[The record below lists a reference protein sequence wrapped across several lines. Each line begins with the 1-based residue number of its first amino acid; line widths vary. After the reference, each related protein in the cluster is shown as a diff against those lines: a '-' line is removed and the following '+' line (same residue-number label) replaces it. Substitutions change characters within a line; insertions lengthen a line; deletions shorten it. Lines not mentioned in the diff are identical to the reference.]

1 PLTTQADGTL
11 TGSFKIADDGFYHVE
26 LAGPR
31 GEKVTASPKFTIDAI
46 DDQPPTVTFEKP
58 KRDVK
63 ATPLE
68 EVFLQA
74 RADDD
79 FGVQKLEL
87 VYSVNGGAEKTV
99 NLYSKGAK
107 SLTEVSGA
115 HTVYLEEL
123 GVKPG
128 DFVS

>member
-26 LAGPR
+26 LAGPH
-31 GEKVTASPKFTIDAI
+31 GEKVNASPKFTIDAI

-58 KRDVK
+58 KRDIK
-63 ATPLE
+63 ASPVE

-79 FGVQKLEL
+79 FGVRKLEL
-87 VYSVNGGAEKTV
+87 VYAVNGGPEKTIS
-99 NLYSKGAK
+99 LFDK
-107 SLTEVSGA
+107 SDKTLTEVSAG
-115 HTVYLEEL
+115 HTVYLEEM
-123 GVKPG
+123 
-128 DFVS
+128 